1 MRVPMSSRFP
11 IRAFALAAVVALA
24 GCNQEPAA
32 DAATAEPAAQA
43 PATDDAALMA
53 AAEAAAK
60 AANDPSAAVQP
71 DAGAT
76 PEPAAPD
83 AAVQPSAASSGI
95 PGLVKGTDYDV
106 INGGQPFEPLNGKI
120 EVVEVFNYVCPA
132 CARFEPMLQPWKQ
145 SLPADVR
152 FTYVPAAFG
161 GNWDQYVRAFYT
173 AQTMG
178 IGGKAHDALYEAIH
192 VSGKLKGERGE
203 DSDEDLAKFFAAH
216 GADPKQFASGMR
228 SFAVTAKYNQARQFI
243 MTNGVNSTPTLVVNG
258 RYKPKGRSFED
269 MIRIADIL
277 VAHERQQAAAR
288 GAKLPAASAPAP
300 APAPA
305 AGMR

>member
-1 MRVPMSSRFP
+1 MRVSMSSP
-11 IRAFALAAVVALA
+11 LLMPALALAAVAALA
-24 GCNQEPAA
+24 GCNKEPAA
-32 DAATAEPAAQA
+32 DPAAMTEPAATAPAA
-43 PATDDAALMA
+43 DDAALMA

-60 AANDPSAAVQP
+60 AANDPNAATQP

-83 AAVQPSAASSGI
+83 AGATPASTASSGI
-95 PGLVKGTDYDV
+95 PGLVKGTDYEV

-178 IGGKAHDALYEAIH
+178 IGSKAHNGLYEAIH

-203 DSDEDLAKFFAAH
+203 DSDEDLAKFFAGY

-243 MTNGVNSTPTLVVNG
+243 MTNGVSSTPTLVING
-258 RYKPKGRSFED
+258 RYKPKGRTFDD
-269 MIRIADIL
+269 MIRIAGVL
-277 VAHERQQAAAR
+277 VAHERAQAAAR
-288 GAKLPAASAPAP
+288 AAQAP

-305 AGMR
+305 AAGML

>member
-1 MRVPMSSRFP
+1 MRVSMSSTRLMP
-11 IRAFALAAVVALA
+11 ALALAAVVALA
-24 GCNQEPAA
+24 GCTQEPAA
-32 DAATAEPAAQA
+32 DAAATTEPAAEA
-43 PATDDAALMA
+43 PAADDAALMA
-53 AAEAAAK
+53 AAEAAAQ
-60 AANDPSAAVQP
+60 AANDPNAAAQP

-76 PEPAAPD
+76 PEPAAADP
-83 AAVQPSAASSGI
+83 AAPAPGAASGI

-106 INGGQPFEPLNGKI
+106 ISGGQPFEPLNGKI

-178 IGGKAHDALYEAIH
+178 IGNKAHDALYDAIH

-243 MTNGVNSTPTLVVNG
+243 MTNGVSSTPTLVING
-258 RYKPKGRSFED
+258 RYKPKGRTFDD
-269 MIRIADIL
+269 MIRIAGVL
-277 VAHERQQAAAR
+277 VAHERAQAAAR
-288 GAKLPAASAPAP
+288 AAQAP

-305 AGMR
+305 AAGMH

>member
-1 MRVPMSSRFP
+1 MRVPMSSPFLMP
-11 IRAFALAAVVALA
+11 ALALAAVVALA
-24 GCNQEPAA
+24 GCNQKPAA
-32 DAATAEPAAQA
+32 DDAATAEPAAQT

-60 AANDPSAAVQP
+60 AANDPDAALQP

-76 PEPAAPD
+76 PEPAD
-83 AAVQPSAASSGI
+83 AAAQAPAAASGI

-258 RYKPKGRSFED
+258 RYKPKGRSFDD

-288 GAKLPAASAPAP
+288 GAKALAPATP

>member
-1 MRVPMSSRFP
+1 MRVSMSSTAL
-11 IRAFALAAVVALA
+11 ISALALAATLALA
-24 GCNQEPAA
+24 GCNKEPAA
-32 DAATAEPAAQA
+32 DAAATTEPAADTTA
-43 PATDDAALMA
+43 ADDKALME

-60 AANDPSAAVQP
+60 AANDPNAAAQTDP
-71 DAGAT
+71 GAT
-76 PEPAAPD
+76 PESAGSAPAA
-83 AAVQPSAASSGI
+83 AGASGGI
-95 PGLVKGTDYDV
+95 PGLTKGTDYDV
-106 INGGQPFEPLNGKI
+106 INGGQPYEPLNGKI

-178 IGGKAHDALYEAIH
+178 IGSKAHDGLYEAIH

-203 DSDEDLAKFFAAH
+203 DSDEDLAKFFAGY

-243 MTNGVNSTPTLVVNG
+243 VSSGVSGTPTLIING
-258 RYKPKGRSFED
+258 RYKPKGRSFDD
-269 MIRIADIL
+269 MIRIADVLI
-277 VAHERQQAAAR
+277 AYERQQAAAR
-288 GAKLPAASAPAP
+288 SAPAP
-300 APAPA
+300 AAAPVQA
-305 AGMR
+305 PGAP